1 MEYLTADE
9 ITGSHKDHARGILGN
24 YSGRSVRDLFAI
36 GVFKDAIKGLAKD
49 KTALNVLDL
58 GSARGT
64 FAGQLADAGLNH
76 MFGVDIDDYR
86 APEHRPVFTE
96 FRIVNLSSDTL
107 PWPDGFFDAAAAWCV
122 LPHLE
127 NPFHCIREVHRVLRP
142 GGVFVFSTPHLAARP
157 SIAYLK
163 ARGDFASYRPSN
175 NHIALLPPGVV
186 AKTAGR
192 YFDIAAVRYHVRPK
206 IFSGG
211 AKSQLRKAAYAL
223 ATRFSPRLR
232 ELLEYRWA
240 TNAVYV
246 LKKKSEV

>member
-1 MEYLTADE
+1 MKYLTADE
-9 ITGSHKDHARGILGN
+9 IAGSHKDHARKILQH
-24 YSGRSVRDLFAI
+24 YTGRSVRDLFAI
-36 GVFKDAIKGLAKD
+36 RIFEEAIGGLAKD
-49 KTALNVLDL
+49 TPALNVLDL

-64 FAGQLADAGLNH
+64 FAGQLAAAGFNH
-76 MFGVDIDDYR
+76 VFGVDIDDYR
-86 APEHRPVFTE
+86 APEHTPVFAE
-96 FRIVNLSSDTL
+96 FRIADVSSDAL

-127 NPFHCIREVHRVLRP
+127 NPFHCIREVHRVLGP
-142 GGVFVFSTPHLAARP
+142 GGVFVFSTPHLASKP

-211 AKSQLRKAAYAL
+211 AKSRLRKTAYAL
-223 ATRFSPRLR
+223 AGKFSPRLR
-232 ELLEYRWA
+232 ERLEYRWA
-240 TNAVYV
+240 ANVVYV
-246 LKKKSEV
+246 LRKKGTV